1 MKKISSLLLILF
13 TAVFA
18 VSCTNDEDFQSAVGY
33 VKLSVNTVTATL
45 NRSVVPEN
53 YQPKQL
59 YVEFVDENG
68 EVVKS
73 TADLANDNEYSDR
86 VALMP
91 GTYTINVHSNGWDG
105 DGSAF
110 GAAYYYGTSSVV
122 VESNTTSTAKVTCKL
137 ANVQVDVVYD
147 ESIHKFFTDG
157 ETTVTSGSDELYPL
171 DFKLNESNRSA
182 YFPADKLG
190 FKLSLVNKKGVRN
203 TAEIQYINDVKACEH
218 YTITYSLDEKGW
230 IEGEEGMGNITVRVN
245 DDVNTYTFDIQVAT
259 ESKVS
264 FTAKTPTSTEVTAS
278 SAKLTADF
286 TTSLD
291 DFSADKIGFEYR
303 QSSVMSRT
311 ANDWTSEGVVMT
323 VSDGVASAQ
332 VSGLEGGT
340 SYEGR
345 FTYPDGDNV
354 IYSNI
359 VKFATLGGEQ
369 SGDGDPK
376 QQIYNA
382 GFENW
387 YKGSNKAFY
396 ANEEGTSY
404 WDSSNPGSSS
414 FNVNVT
420 NQETSFV
427 HGGSSSAK
435 LGSKYV
441 VIKFAAASLFTGSF
455 VKLIGTS
462 GAELLWGVPFTSRP
476 SALKG
481 YLSYNAPAINRVGK
495 NLPDGAPAKDD
506 PDEAQIFCALL
517 TDQLKVANASNNDG
531 YEISMDIDWQNDPR
545 VIAYG
550 ELTKNNS
557 SNGQWEEFSIP
568 LVYHNADAIPA
579 YMLIVCSSSKY
590 GDYFHGADSSVLYLD
605 DFEFVY
611 GERTVR

>member
-1 MKKISSLLLILF
+1 MKKISSLLLVLL
-13 TAVFA
+13 TAIFA
-18 VSCTNDEDFQSAVGY
+18 VSCTNDDDFQSAVGY
-33 VKLSVNTVTATL
+33 VKLSVNTLTSTA
-45 NRSVVPEN
+45 NRSAVPEN

-59 YVEFVDENG
+59 YVEFVDESG

-73 TADLANDNEYSDR
+73 TADLANDNEYNDR
-86 VALMP
+86 VALKP

-105 DGSAF
+105 VGSAF
-110 GAAYYYGTSSVV
+110 GAAYYYGTGSVV
-122 VESNTTSTAKVTCKL
+122 VESNTTSTAKITCKL

-147 ESIHKFFTDG
+147 ESIRKFFTDG
-157 ETTVTSGSDELYPL
+157 ETTVSSGAENLYPQ
-171 DFKLNESNRSA
+171 DFKLNEDKGSA

-190 FKLSLVNKKGVRN
+190 FKLSLVNKKGIRN
-203 TAEIQYINDVKACEH
+203 TAEIQYIDDVKAREH
-218 YTITYSLDEKGW
+218 YTITYSLEEKGW
-230 IEGEEGMGNITVRVN
+230 LEGDGNIGNITVKVN
-245 DDVNTYTFDIQVAT
+245 DEVTTYTFEIQVST
-259 ESKVS
+259 EAKVS
-264 FTAKTPTSTEVTAS
+264 FVAKNPAPAE
-278 SAKLTADF
+278 LTANSATLSADF
-286 TTSLD
+286 ETILD
-291 DFSADKIGFEYR
+291 DFSADKVGFEYR
-303 QSSVMSRT
+303 EATVMSRA
-311 ANDWTSEGVVMT
+311 ANNWTSEGVTMRV
-323 VSDGVASAQ
+323 VDGVATASVA
-332 VSGLEGGT
+332 GLKEST
-340 SYEGR
+340 TYEGR

-354 IYSNI
+354 INSN
-359 VKFATLGGEQ
+359 VVTFTTAEGE
-369 SGDGDPK
+369 PK

-387 YKGSNKAFY
+387 YTGSNKANY
-396 ANEEGTSY
+396 ANEEGTIY

-420 NQETSFV
+420 NKETGFV
-427 HGGSSSAK
+427 HSGNASAK

-462 GAELLWGVPFTSRP
+462 GAELKWGVPFTSRP

-495 NLPDGAPAKDD
+495 NLPEGTPAKGD

-517 TDQLKVANASNNDG
+517 TQQLNVANASNNDG

-557 SNGQWEEFSIP
+557 SNGQWESFNIP
-568 LVYHNADAIPA
+568 LVYHNADAVPA

-590 GDYFHGADSSVLYLD
+590 GDYFHGADTSVLYLD

-611 GERTVR
+611 GERTVRQ